1 MPMFFTSIEALLFG
15 IPAILIAITFHE
27 YAHGKMADILGD
39 PTPRSQGRL
48 TFNPIPHLDVI
59 GSLMLLIV
67 GFGWAKPVLVN
78 PFHFNMN
85 RERGMMIVALA
96 GPGINLLIAFF
107 AGLGLVFFGSIA
119 IPGTGET
126 LGLFFWYLLWF
137 NVMLAVFNM
146 LPLPPLDG
154 SKVLMG
160 ILPKSTFPIFNM
172 LETYGPFIL
181 LGLLIFGFLGG
192 IIRPAIM
199 FIIEFILNF
208 AFFIAFFVTF

>member
-1 MPMFFTSIEALLFG
+1 MFFDSIEALLFG

-59 GSLMLLIV
+59 GSLMLVII

-78 PFHFNMN
+78 PFNFRMN
-85 RERGMMIVALA
+85 RERGMMVVALA
-96 GPGINLLIAFF
+96 GPGMNLLIALF
-107 AGLGLVFFGSIA
+107 AGIGLALFGSVM
-119 IPGTGET
+119 IPGTEQT
-126 LGLFFWYLLWF
+126 MGLFFIYLLWF

-146 LPLPPLDG
+146 LPVPPLDG

-160 ILPKSTFPIFNM
+160 ILPKSTAPIFNT

-181 LGLLIFGFLGG
+181 LGLIIFGVIGNV
-192 IIRPAIM
+192 IRPAIL
-199 FIIEFILNF
+199 FIIDFILMLT
-208 AFFIAFFVTF
+208 FFVVP

>member
-1 MPMFFTSIEALLFG
+1 MFFGSLEALLIG
-15 IPAILIAITFHE
+15 IPAILVAITFHE

-48 TFNPIPHLDVI
+48 TLNPIPHLDVI
-59 GSLMLLIV
+59 GSLMLLII

-78 PFHFNMN
+78 PFHFKIN
-85 RERGMMIVALA
+85 RDRGMMIVALA
-96 GPGINLLIAFF
+96 GPGMNLLVALF
-107 AGLGLVFFGSIA
+107 AGLGLVFFGSMV

-146 LPLPPLDG
+146 LPVPPLDG

-160 ILPKSTFPIFNM
+160 ILPRSTHSIFNT

-181 LGLLIFGFLGG
+181 LGLILFGVIGTV
-192 IIRPAIM
+192 IRPAIM
-199 FIIEFILNF
+199 FIIELILQIVYFIGFLVIF
-208 AFFIAFFVTF
+208 